1 MLNRIKLFIC
11 LLLSIV
17 FLYGNKS
24 ITIKV
29 FHVFESFGTETQEL
43 KNSIV
48 MEYDS
53 MGWLIDS
60 SIYSHTIP
68 LNQKYVYVS
77 GPQNEGLKIKRSYA
91 KEMVLSYSFVNDKN
105 GNRISTTLTGPGDS
119 IYWKEYQK
127 YDLNNNIIKRIRYNP
142 KKAINTNM
150 MTENNEG
157 EKMLWG
163 ESYNYDSTGKIL
175 ECKELYNNYALVITT
190 FGLDSLN
197 ITKKINQYFDPSVIF
212 QTIYFHNQKGEL
224 IEESSTGRF
233 GNLIES
239 KTYEY
244 DILGRRVA
252 TTIYNEKGKIK
263 EIYNTLFDDDNFKTF
278 DFYSDST
285 VKLSSLREVILD
297 NKGRKYIEA
306 ILDSDERVLE
316 KNVYYYDIK
325 GRISEVKQYDLI
337 RRKKSQNKEIPVRV
351 NIYEYN

>member
-1 MLNRIKLFIC
+1 MC
-11 LLLSIV
+11 
-17 FLYGNKS
+17 GNKS

-48 MEYDS
+48 MKYDS
-53 MGWLIDS
+53 IGFLVDS
-60 SIYSHTIP
+60 SIYSHTVP
-68 LNQKYVYVS
+68 LNQKYIYVS
-77 GPQNEGLKIKRSYA
+77 GPKEEGLKIKRSYSR
-91 KEMVLSYSFVNDKN
+91 EIILSYNFVNDKN

-119 IYWKEYQK
+119 LYWIEYQK
-127 YDLNNNIIKRIRYNP
+127 YDINNNIIKRIRYNP
-142 KKAINTNM
+142 KEAINPEM
-150 MTENNEG
+150 MIENNENG
-157 EKMLWG
+157 EMLWG
-163 ESYNYDSTGKIL
+163 ESYSYDSTGSVV

-190 FGLDSLN
+190 FDLDSLN
-197 ITKKINQYFDPSVIF
+197 IAKKVKEYFDPSVIF
-212 QTIYFHNQKGEL
+212 QTVFFHNHKGEL
-224 IEESSTGRF
+224 VEESSTGKL
-233 GNLIES
+233 GSLIES

-252 TTIYNEKGKIK
+252 TRVYNEKGEVQ

-285 VKLSSLREVILD
+285 VKLSSLRETILD
-297 NKGRKYIEA
+297 NNGRKYIEA

-325 GRISEVKQYDLI
+325 GRISEIKQYDLI
-337 RRKKSQNKEIPVRV
+337 RLRTKKDREIPIRV